1 MKEDASGIGGAEMSA
16 WRIGGWYL
24 AMSAPLHV
32 VWEFAHMPLYAVWHT
47 GTPLEIV
54 YNGLHCAIGDLMI
67 AASSLLLAVVLIG
80 REQWPSDRWWA
91 VVVTAGTL
99 GVGYTIFSEWH
110 NVFVLRSWA
119 YGDLMPRLPG
129 IGIGLSPLLQW
140 LVIPPLAFWLTYRR
154 VHIGVGKGPDR

>member
-1 MKEDASGIGGAEMSA
+1 MAHRRLVSGHVGAA
-16 WRIGGWYL
+16 TRRLGIRAHAALRG
-24 AMSAPLHV
+24 V
-32 VWEFAHMPLYAVWHT
+32 VHGNTTRDRH
-47 GTPLEIV
+47 
-54 YNGLHCAIGDLMI
+54 NGLHCSIGDLMI

-80 REQWPSDRWWA
+80 RAKWPSERWWA

-99 GVGYTIFSEWH
+99 GVIFSEWH

-119 YGDLMPRLPG
+119 YGNLMPRLPG